1 MSQNEMI
8 VLTDVVLITA
18 IVQRGTADRVVQAA
32 QEAGAQGATI
42 FHAHGTGVRQKRLG
56 ILGLTINAEK
66 EVLYIVAPSDQADA
80 IFERI
85 FVCAKMDTPGM
96 GILWMTQLEK
106 MATYVPHEIA
116 ARFGLHGQQKMSALA
131 HIGRAID
138 KSS

>member
-66 EVLYIVAPSDQADA
+66 EVLYIVAPTDQADA

-96 GILWMTQLEK
+96 GILWMTPLEK

-116 ARFGLHGQQKMSALA
+116 ARFGLHV
-131 HIGRAID
+131 D
-138 KSS
+138 KDNKK

>member
-66 EVLYIVAPSDQADA
+66 EVLYIVAPTDQADA
-80 IFERI
+80 IFLFI
-85 FVCAKMDTPGM
+85 H
-96 GILWMTQLEK
+96 IQYNNL
-106 MATYVPHEIA
+106 YHIA
-116 ARFGLHGQQKMSALA
+116 HGQHLR
-131 HIGRAID
+131 GVLD
-138 KSS
+138 EFT

>member
-18 IVQRGTADRVVQAA
+18 IVQRGMGDRVVQAA

-66 EVLYIVAPSDQADA
+66 EVIYIVVPSDQADM

-96 GILWMTQLEK
+96 GILWMTPLQK

-116 ARFGLHGQQKMSALA
+116 ARFGLHTESRK
-131 HIGRAID
+131 
-138 KSS
+138 

>member
-1 MSQNEMI
+1 MSDSAMI

-18 IVQRGTADRVVQAA
+18 IVQRGAADMVVQAA

-66 EVLYIVAPSDQADA
+66 EVIYILVPSDQADL

-85 FVCAKMDTPGM
+85 FVCAKLDTPGM
-96 GILWMTQLEK
+96 GVLWMTHLNK
-106 MATYVPHEIA
+106 MATYVPHEVA
-116 ARFGLHGQQKMSALA
+116 ARFGLHVDSK
-131 HIGRAID
+131 
-138 KSS
+138 K

>member
-66 EVLYIVAPSDQADA
+66 EVLYIVATRCKADA

-116 ARFGLHGQQKMSALA
+116 ARFGLHVDNK
-131 HIGRAID
+131 
-138 KSS
+138 K

>member
-1 MSQNEMI
+1 MI
-8 VLTDVVLITA
+8 VLTDSVLITA
-18 IVQRGTADRVVQAA
+18 IVQRGSADMVVQAA

-66 EVLYIVAPSDQADA
+66 EVVYIVAPTDQADM

-96 GILWMTQLEK
+96 GILWMTPLEK

-116 ARFGLHGQQKMSALA
+116 ARFGLHADNK
-131 HIGRAID
+131 
-138 KSS
+138 K

>member
-1 MSQNEMI
+1 MINSEMI
-8 VLTDVVLITA
+8 VLTDVILITA

-56 ILGLTINAEK
+56 LLGLTINAEK
-66 EVLYIVAPSDQADA
+66 EVIYIVAPSDQADS

-85 FVCAKMDTPGM
+85 FVSAKMDTPGM
-96 GILWMTQLEK
+96 GILWMTQLDK

-116 ARFGLHGQQKMSALA
+116 ARFGLHTESK
-131 HIGRAID
+131 
-138 KSS
+138 K

>member
-66 EVLYIVAPSDQADA
+66 EVLYIVAPTDQADA

-85 FVCAKMDTPGM
+85 FDCAKMDTPGM
-96 GILWMTQLEK
+96 GILWMTPLEK

-116 ARFGLHGQQKMSALA
+116 ARFGLHVDNK
-131 HIGRAID
+131 
-138 KSS
+138 K

>member
-66 EVLYIVAPSDQADA
+66 EVVYIVVPSDLADS

-85 FVCAKMDTPGM
+85 FVTAKIDTPGM
-96 GILWMTQLEK
+96 GILWMTPLEK
-106 MATYVPHEIA
+106 MATYVPHEVV
-116 ARFGLHGQQKMSALA
+116 ARFGLHTEVK
-131 HIGRAID
+131 
-138 KSS
+138 K

>member
-56 ILGLTINAEK
+56 IGGLTINAEK
-66 EVLYIVAPSDQADA
+66 EVLYIVAPTDQADA

-96 GILWMTQLEK
+96 GILWMTPLEK

-116 ARFGLHGQQKMSALA
+116 ARFGLHVDNK
-131 HIGRAID
+131 
-138 KSS
+138 K

>member
-1 MSQNEMI
+1 MI

-96 GILWMTQLEK
+96 GIWMTQLEK

-116 ARFGLHGQQKMSALA
+116 ARFGLHVDNK
-131 HIGRAID
+131 
-138 KSS
+138 K

>member
-1 MSQNEMI
+1 VSQNEMI

-18 IVQRGTADRVVQAA
+18 IVQRGMADRVVHAA

-42 FHAHGTGVRQKRLG
+42 FHARGTGVRQKRLG

-66 EVLYIVAPSDQADA
+66 EVIYIVVPADQADL

-96 GILWMTQLEK
+96 GILWMTPLHK

-116 ARFGLHGQQKMSALA
+116 ARFGLHVEARK
-131 HIGRAID
+131 
-138 KSS
+138 